1 MQAFSLIYFW
11 EWFGVV
17 DGHRVPLRPLLHL
30 GRKLALFAPPAVAG
44 LLCLF
49 APCGALAG
57 GVREAEAR
65 SSSRNSATCVSSSS
79 IRVSAHSS

>member
-11 EWFGVV
+11 QRLSVV
-17 DGHRVPLRPLLHL
+17 DGHRVPLQPLLHL

-49 APCGALAG
+49 APCRAFAG
-57 GVREAEAR
+57 GHGARFTGAVQISSAVR
-65 SSSRNSATCVSSSS
+65 SRTS
-79 IRVSAHSS
+79 

>member
-17 DGHRVPLRPLLHL
+17 DGHRVPQRPLLHL

-57 GVREAEAR
+57 GHGDGFAGAMQICSAAR
-65 SSSRNSATCVSSSS
+65 KRTS
-79 IRVSAHSS
+79 

>member
-57 GVREAEAR
+57 GHGDGFAGAMQINSAAR
-65 SSSRNSATCVSSSS
+65 SRTS
-79 IRVSAHSS
+79 

>member
-49 APCGALAG
+49 APCRAFAG
-57 GVREAEAR
+57 GHGAR
-65 SSSRNSATCVSSSS
+65 FTGAVQICSAARRRTS
-79 IRVSAHSS
+79 

>member
-1 MQAFSLIYFW
+1 MQARSLIYFW
-11 EWFGVV
+11 QRLSVV
-17 DGHRVPLRPLLHL
+17 DRHRVPLHPLVQL

-57 GVREAEAR
+57 GHGDGFAGAMQICSAAR
-65 SSSRNSATCVSSSS
+65 KRTS
-79 IRVSAHSS
+79 